1 MSETISKESLSK
13 LNDLLSNTDLSKV
26 TSEGAGFEDLKEG
39 YYRCEVKKA
48 ELTTSKSSGSPMV
61 ALQLAVVDEC
71 GYYINDEDELVET
84 NKVKG
89 RRVFKYYVFSDANSV
104 TRFVSDMLKFEGENP
119 NEPLLPKE
127 AWMSAETLEDS
138 IAVLQELG
146 PNIWIFNQKA
156 KTKDPQTGNDNYFT
170 NLISWN
176 RASKLGLPE

>member
-1 MSETISKESLSK
+1 MNNISEESLSK
-13 LNDLLSNTDLSKV
+13 LNDLLSQTDLSKV

-39 YYRCEVKKA
+39 YYKCEVKKA

-61 ALQLAVVDEC
+61 ALQLAVCDEC

-84 NKVKG
+84 SKVKG
-89 RRVFKYYVFSDANSV
+89 RRIFKYYVFSDTNSV

-138 IAVLQELG
+138 VTVLQELS
-146 PNIWIFNQKA
+146 PRIWIFNQKS
-156 KTKDPQTGNDNYFT
+156 KTKDPQTGSDNYFT
-170 NLISWN
+170 NLISWG